1 MFLLKKVFKSFL
13 FSISDWVVVVSSY
26 HSPSSTLAFCEKK
39 ILDYEAF
46 SFSGNIVCSSA
57 VVDFDLYQPLL
68 GHKCCFQKQPSCL
81 DFGLM

>member
-1 MFLLKKVFKSFL
+1 MLWL
-13 FSISDWVVVVSSY
+13 FPATIAPAVLWHFVK
-26 HSPSSTLAFCEKK
+26 KK